1 MQNQQTLTIDGN
13 QAAAIIAHKLNEVIA
28 IYPIT
33 PASPMGE
40 WSDEWS
46 ARGQLN
52 LWGTVPQ
59 VIEMQS
65 EAGAAGTIH
74 GALQSGS
81 LATTFTASQG
91 LLLMLPNMYKIA
103 GELTPT
109 VFHIAARSLACQGL
123 SIFGDHSDVMS
134 ARMTGF
140 AMLCSNSPQE
150 VLDFALIAQAATLE
164 SRIPFMHFFD
174 GFRTSHEV
182 AKIFTISDDLITQMI
197 STEAITAHRQRA
209 LTPDNPVLRGT
220 AQNPD
225 VYFQGRESSNLY
237 YQALPAIVQKLMD
250 KFAGLTGRQYKLFDY
265 VGAEHAERV
274 IVLMGSGAETV
285 EETLESLLQQGEAVG
300 VLKVR
305 LYRPFDAAS
314 LIAALPASCK
324 KIAVLDRTKEPGSD
338 GEPLY
343 KDILTAI
350 MQDYSSETSKF
361 SKLPKIIGGRYGLSS
376 KEFTPGMV
384 KAVFDELTKAQP
396 KNNFTI
402 GIYDDVSH
410 TSLAWDADFR
420 TDARNGT
427 FQAMFYGLGSDGT
440 VGANKNTIKII
451 GEETDSYAQGYFVYD
466 SKKSGAITVSH
477 LRFGSKPIRS
487 TYLIGENDANF
498 IGCHQTI
505 FLERYEMLDNA
516 ADNAVFLLNTPV
528 AADKVWDTLPRKM
541 QQQMLDKK
549 IRFYVIDG
557 YAVGEKTGMG
567 KRINTIMQTCFFAIS
582 GVLPQADAIV
592 AIKHAVEKTYSK
604 KGQRIVDLNFKAID
618 ETLACLHQVETQ
630 NIASLRNSF
639 DIVSVIKDSA
649 PDFIKRVTG
658 EIIAGRGDLLPVSA
672 MPVDGTFPTGTAA
685 YEKRNLAL
693 EIPVWET
700 DLCTQCGK
708 CPMVCPHAAI
718 RSKIYP
724 TEALV
729 NAPASFKHAPM
740 LGKDFPAGLSIS
752 YQVAAEDC
760 TGCTLC
766 VDICPIR
773 DKSNASRKALN
784 MSPQP
789 ALREQE
795 SENWD
800 FFLSLPEYDR
810 RLLKTNTI
818 KGAMVLQP
826 LFEFSGACVGCGET
840 PYVKLAS
847 QLFGD
852 RMIVANA
859 TGCSSIYGGNL
870 PTTPWTKNAD
880 GRGVAWSNSLF
891 EDNAEFGLGMRVAI
905 DKQAE
910 QAAELVLSLRDVIGA
925 ELADAILTADQSNEA
940 GIYEQ
945 RERVKKLK
953 DKLFIL
959 NELHIPYFHSV
970 GIEKF
975 NEARAEQKANE
986 PAMTLLTQLA
996 DSLCKKS
1003 VWIIGGDGWAY
1014 DIGFGGVDH
1023 ILASGRNVN
1032 ILVLDTEVYSNTGGQ
1047 KSKSTPMGAVA
1058 KFAAGGKSTAK
1069 KDLALLAMD
1078 YGNVYVAHVAYAGK
1092 DTQTL
1097 NAFLEA
1103 EAHDGPSIIIAYAP
1117 CIAHGVD
1124 LSNNHRQQNLAVKSG
1139 HWPLFR
1145 FNPKHIAEGKNPMKL
1160 DSPAPSIPYRDFV
1173 MTETRFSMLWQSN
1186 PEAAEG
1192 FLKQAQDDVKN
1203 RYHYYKQLSELEWN
1217 EATRVSAI
1225 KAQINTELA
1234 QEKK

>member
-1 MQNQQTLTIDGN
+1 MQKQTLTIDGN
-13 QAAAIIAHKLNEVIA
+13 QAAATIAYKLNEVIA

-33 PASPMGE
+33 PSSAMGE
-40 WSDEWS
+40 WADEWAS
-46 ARGQLN
+46 RDQPN
-52 LWGTVPQ
+52 LWGTVPR
-59 VIEMQS
+59 VVELQS

-74 GALQSGS
+74 GALQAGT

-103 GELTPT
+103 GELSPT

-134 ARMTGF
+134 ARMTGY

-150 VLDFALIAQAATLE
+150 VQDLALVAHAVALQ

-182 AKIFTISDDLITQMI
+182 AKIVEIDDGVIRAMI
-197 STEAITAHRQRA
+197 DDSWVSEHRGRA

-225 VYFQGRESSNLY
+225 VYFQGRESVNPY
-237 YQALPAIVQKLMD
+237 YAALPEIAQQTMD
-250 KFAGLTGRQYKLFDY
+250 RLAGLTGRQYRLFEY
-265 VGAEHAERV
+265 VGSPQAERV
-274 IVLMGSGAETV
+274 IVIMGSGAEAV
-285 EETLESLLQQGEAVG
+285 EETLDYLNRQGEAVG
-300 VLKVR
+300 LLKVR
-305 LYRPFDAAS
+305 LFRPFAPER
-314 LIAALPASCK
+314 LIEALPASCR
-324 KIAVLDRTKEPGSD
+324 KIAVLDRTKEPGAD

-343 KDILTAI
+343 KDVLGAVA
-350 MQDYSSETSKF
+350 QAFSDGEKFTS
-361 SKLPKIIGGRYGLSS
+361 LPKVVGGRYGLSS
-376 KEFTPGMV
+376 KEFTPGMI
-384 KAVFDELTKAQP
+384 KAVYDELKNDKP
-396 KNNFTI
+396 KNHFTV
-402 GIYDDVSH
+402 GINDDVSH
-410 TSLAWDADFR
+410 TSLDWNPAYR
-420 TDARNGT
+420 TDTHDQT

-451 GEETDSYAQGYFVYD
+451 GEETDLFAQGYFVYD

-477 LRFGSKPIRS
+477 LRFGPKPIRS
-487 TYLIGENDANF
+487 TYLIGENDAQF
-498 IGCHQTI
+498 IGCHQTV
-505 FLERYEMLDNA
+505 FLERYDMLANA
-516 ADNAVFLLNTPV
+516 ADKAVFLLNSP
-528 AADKVWDTLPRKM
+528 ASPDEVWETLPRKM

-549 IRFYVIDG
+549 IRFYLIDG
-557 YAVGEKTGMG
+557 NAVAEKSGMG

-582 GVLPQADAIV
+582 GVLPQEQAIA
-592 AIKHAVEKTYSK
+592 AIKHAVEKTYGK

-618 ETLACLHQVETQ
+618 ETLAG
-630 NIASLRNSF
+630 LRHVPLPKQADSGF
-639 DIVSVIKDSA
+639 DIAALIANSA
-649 PDFIKRVTG
+649 PEFIRRVTG
-658 EIIAGRGDLLPVSA
+658 EIIAGRGDALPVSA

-718 RSKIYP
+718 RSKIVP
-724 TEALV
+724 NEALS
-729 NAPASFKHAPM
+729 NAPETFKHAAM

-752 YQVAAEDC
+752 YQVAPEDC
-760 TGCTLC
+760 TGCGLC

-784 MSPQP
+784 MQPQAP
-789 ALREQE
+789 LRDPE
-795 SENWD
+795 SQNWD
-800 FFLSLPEYDR
+800 YFLSLPEYDR

-818 KGAMVLQP
+818 KGSMVLQP

-852 RMIVANA
+852 RMVVANA

-870 PTTPWTKNAD
+870 PTTPWTKNPE
-880 GRGVAWSNSLF
+880 GRGPAWNNSLF

-910 QAAELVLSLRDVIGA
+910 HAAELLVSLRETLGG
-925 ELADAILTADQSNEA
+925 ELVDAILQADQSDEA
-940 GIYEQ
+940 GLYEQ
-945 RERVKKLK
+945 RQRVAELK
-953 DKLFIL
+953 QHLPSLKQ
-959 NELHIPYFHSV
+959 V
-970 GIEKF
+970 
-975 NEARAEQKANE
+975 AAQA
-986 PAMTLLTQLA
+986 LLPLA
-996 DSLCKKS
+996 DYLCKKS

-1014 DIGFGGVDH
+1014 DIGYGGLDH
-1023 ILASGRNVN
+1023 VLASGRNVN

-1047 KSKSTPMGAVA
+1047 TSKSTPLGAVA
-1058 KFAAGGKSTAK
+1058 KFAAGGKATAK

-1103 EAHDGPSIIIAYAP
+1103 EAHNGPSIIIAYAP

-1145 FNPKHIAEGKNPMKL
+1145 FNPGRIQQGKNPMQL
-1160 DSPAPSIPYRDFV
+1160 DSAEPSVPLREFV
-1173 MTETRFSMLWQSN
+1173 MSETRFSMLWQSH
-1186 PEAAEG
+1186 PDHAEA
-1192 FLKQAQDDVKN
+1192 FLKQAQQDVKN
-1203 RYHYYKQLSELEWN
+1203 RYRYYQQLAALEWSD
-1217 EATRVSAI
+1217 ATSVAAA
-1225 KAQINTELA
+1225 KAALKADLA
-1234 QEKK
+1234 QESQHG

>member
-1 MQNQQTLTIDGN
+1 MQKQTLTIDGN
-13 QAAAIIAHKLNEVIA
+13 QAAASIAYKLNEVIA

-33 PASPMGE
+33 PSSAMGE
-40 WSDEWS
+40 WADEWAS
-46 ARGQLN
+46 RDQPN
-52 LWGTVPQ
+52 LWGTVPR
-59 VIEMQS
+59 VVELQS

-74 GALQSGS
+74 GALQAGT

-103 GELTPT
+103 GELSPT

-134 ARMTGF
+134 ARMTGY

-150 VLDFALIAQAATLE
+150 VQDLALLAHAVALQ

-182 AKIFTISDDLITQMI
+182 AKIVEIDDSIIRAMI
-197 STEAITAHRQRA
+197 DDSWVSEHRGRG
-209 LTPDNPVLRGT
+209 LTPDKPVLRGT

-225 VYFQGRESSNLY
+225 VYFQGRESVNPY
-237 YQALPAIVQKLMD
+237 YAALPEIAQKTMD
-250 KFAGLTGRQYKLFDY
+250 RLAGLTGRQYRLFEY
-265 VGAEHAERV
+265 VGSPEAERV
-274 IVLMGSGAETV
+274 IIIMGSGAEAV
-285 EETLESLLQQGEAVG
+285 EETLEYLNRQGEAVG
-300 VLKVR
+300 LLKVR
-305 LYRPFDAAS
+305 LFRPFS
-314 LIAALPASCK
+314 PQHLIDALPASCR
-324 KIAVLDRTKEPGSD
+324 KIAVLDRTKEPGAD

-343 KDILTAI
+343 KDVLAAVA
-350 MQDYSSETSKF
+350 QAFSDGEKFTS
-361 SKLPKIIGGRYGLSS
+361 LPRVVGGRYGLSS
-376 KEFTPGMV
+376 KEFTPGMI
-384 KAVFDELTKAQP
+384 KAVYDELKNAKP
-396 KNNFTI
+396 KNHFTV
-402 GIYDDVSH
+402 GIHDDVSH
-410 TSLAWDADFR
+410 SSLDWDATYR
-420 TDARNGT
+420 TDIHDQT

-451 GEETDSYAQGYFVYD
+451 GEETDLFAQGYFVYD

-477 LRFGSKPIRS
+477 LRFGPKPIRS
-487 TYLIGENDANF
+487 TYLIGENDAQF
-498 IGCHQTI
+498 IGCHQTV
-505 FLERYEMLDNA
+505 FLERYDMLANA
-516 ADNAVFLLNTPV
+516 ADKAVFLLNSPASV
-528 AADKVWDTLPRKM
+528 DEVWNTLPRKM

-549 IRFYVIDG
+549 IRFYLIDG
-557 YAVGEKTGMG
+557 HAVAEKSGMG

-582 GVLPQADAIV
+582 GVLPQEQAIA
-592 AIKHAVEKTYSK
+592 AIKHAVQKTYGK

-618 ETLACLHQVETQ
+618 ETLAG
-630 NIASLRNSF
+630 LRHVPLPKQADSGF
-639 DIVSVIKDSA
+639 DIAALIADSA
-649 PDFIKRVTG
+649 PEFIRRVTG
-658 EIIAGRGDLLPVSA
+658 EIIAGRGDALPVSA
-672 MPVDGTFPTGTAA
+672 MPADGTFPTGTAA

-718 RSKIYP
+718 RSKIVP
-724 TEALV
+724 NEALS
-729 NAPASFKHAPM
+729 NAPETFKHAAM

-752 YQVAAEDC
+752 YQVAPEDC
-760 TGCTLC
+760 TGCGLC

-784 MSPQP
+784 MRPQAP
-789 ALREQE
+789 LREPE
-795 SENWD
+795 SQNWGY
-800 FFLSLPEYDR
+800 FLSLPEYDR

-818 KGAMVLQP
+818 KGSMVLQP

-852 RMIVANA
+852 RMVIANA

-870 PTTPWTKNAD
+870 PTTPWTKNAE
-880 GRGVAWSNSLF
+880 GRGPAWNNSLF

-910 QAAELVLSLRDVIGA
+910 HAAELLVSLRETLGG
-925 ELADAILTADQSNEA
+925 ELVEAILQADQSDEA
-940 GIYEQ
+940 GLYEQ
-945 RERVKKLK
+945 RQRVAELK
-953 DKLFIL
+953 QHLPSLK
-959 NELHIPYFHSV
+959 
-970 GIEKF
+970 
-975 NEARAEQKANE
+975 Q
-986 PAMTLLTQLA
+986 PAAQALLPLA
-996 DSLCKKS
+996 DYLCKKS

-1014 DIGFGGVDH
+1014 DIGYGGLDH
-1023 ILASGRNVN
+1023 VLASGRNVN

-1047 KSKSTPMGAVA
+1047 TSKSTPLGAVA
-1058 KFAAGGKSTAK
+1058 KFSAGGKATAK

-1145 FNPKHIAEGKNPMKL
+1145 FNPGRIQQGKNPMQL
-1160 DSPAPSIPYRDFV
+1160 DSAEPSVPLREFV
-1173 MTETRFSMLWQSN
+1173 MSETRFSMLWQSH
-1186 PEAAEG
+1186 PDHAEA
-1192 FLKQAQDDVKN
+1192 FLKQAQQDVKN
-1203 RYHYYKQLSELEWN
+1203 RYRYYQQLAALEWSD
-1217 EATRVSAI
+1217 ATSVAAA
-1225 KAQINTELA
+1225 KAALKADLA
-1234 QEKK
+1234 QESQHG